1 MRIKTTLLIIGIAL
15 VAAFTALNI
24 DEFTRVSVLSVGVS
38 TVQLPLGLVLL
49 GLLIV
54 ALVGFLISTVFIE
67 SANLIQTRKYAR
79 DLEVQRNLADKA
91 ESSRFIELQR
101 AMKAADLVVAE
112 RDAVNLKAFTDS
124 LANTQL
130 ALTQRIEQSD
140 NATAAYIG
148 QLQDRLETNGSLA
161 IKL

>member
-101 AMKAADLVVAE
+101 AMKAADLAVAE

-130 ALTQRIEQSD
+130 ALSQRIEQSD

-148 QLQDRLETNGSLA
+148 QLQDRLESNGSLA

>member
-38 TVQLPLGLVLL
+38 TVQLPLGLILL
-49 GLLIV
+49 GLLVV
-54 ALVGFLISTVFIE
+54 ALVGFLISTVYIE

-101 AMKAADLVVAE
+101 AMKASDLAMAE
-112 RDAVNLKAFTDS
+112 RDAANVLAFTES
-124 LANTQL
+124 LAKTQL
-130 ALTQRIEQSD
+130 NLSQRIEQSD

>member
-1 MRIKTTLLIIGIAL
+1 MRIKTTLLIIGIAI
-15 VAAFTALNI
+15 VAAFTAINI

-101 AMKAADLVVAE
+101 AMKAADLAVAE

-130 ALTQRIEQSD
+130 ALSQRIEQSD

-148 QLQDRLETNGSLA
+148 QLQDRLESNGSLA